1 MKSFDNDI
9 IVNRTDATTKYDG
22 MFKIIFIGDE
32 HVGKTSI
39 LTRFIVNIF
48 DNKINSKTVGID
60 LYNVYMQL
68 LSKKDHIGRSPITSP
83 ITYKFQ
89 IWDCAGNY
97 SYQQIVSNYARDAH
111 VYVYV
116 YDISD
121 RSSFYNIREW
131 QQLVF
136 RAINQNSNSN
146 NHNPKD
152 HKIKTFNN
160 NIIQILIGNKSDCY
174 DGEVTK
180 EEGRKLAESLGMS
193 AFYETSAKSTKNI
206 TKVFDH
212 ITQLCYIEVPEYYID
227 INKKTTNKKTTNKK
241 TKSCVLL

>member
-1 MKSFDNDI
+1 
-9 IVNRTDATTKYDG
+9 
-22 MFKIIFIGDE
+22 
-32 HVGKTSI
+32 
-39 LTRFIVNIF
+39 
-48 DNKINSKTVGID
+48 
-60 LYNVYMQL
+60 MQL